1 MLTTY
6 NKKGGVVVS
15 VQKGNAMIGYQK
27 RKKSNFFRYIM
38 AHKWLYILLIPGVTY
53 MMIFNY
59 LPMFGIAIAF
69 QNFRP
74 FASDT
79 ALGAYFTS
87 EWVGLANFQKFFLG
101 YDFKML
107 LKNTLSISFLSLLF
121 FFPAPIILAL
131 MLNEIK
137 HEGYK
142 RASQTMVYIPHFI
155 SIVIVGTLTQ
165 QLFSTTDGILFKIM
179 ESIMGRGNVPNVLAD
194 PKYFYGLIVG
204 QNIWKETGY
213 GTIIFLAALSGV
225 DMELY
230 EAARIDGAGRWRL
243 IWHITLPAIR
253 GTIVIMLILKI
264 GSILNTGY
272 EQIFLMQN
280 DLNYMASEV
289 FDTYIYNKGIKLAQY
304 SMATAAGV
312 FKSIVSLVLVLSAN
326 KIAKLF
332 GESGFY

>member
-1 MLTTY
+1 MSRQKAKAAVVVPR
-6 NKKGGVVVS
+6 NKKESFLNYV
-15 VQKGNAMIGYQK
+15 I
-27 RKKSNFFRYIM
+27 
-38 AHKWLYILLIPGVTY
+38 AHKWLYILLIPGITY
-53 MMIFNY
+53 MLVFNY
-59 LPMFGIAIAF
+59 LPMFGIVIAF

-74 FASDT
+74 FSSDS
-79 ALGAYFTS
+79 AIGAYLSS
-87 EWVGLANFQKFFLG
+87 EWVGLANFKKFFMG

-121 FFPAPIILAL
+121 FFPAPIILSL
-131 MLNEIK
+131 LLNEIK
-137 HEGYK
+137 CQGYK
-142 RASQTMVYIPHFI
+142 RVSQTLVYIPHFI
-155 SIVIVGTLTQ
+155 SLVIVGTLTQ
-165 QLFSTTDGILFKIM
+165 QLFSTTDGIIFKLM
-179 ESIMGRGNVPNVLAD
+179 ESFMGRGNTPNVLGS
-194 PKYFYGLIVG
+194 PQYFYGLIVG

-225 DMELY
+225 DMEQY

-243 IWHITLPAIR
+243 MWHITLPAIR
-253 GTIVIMLILKI
+253 GTIVIMLILKV

-280 DLNYMASEV
+280 DLNYSASEV

-304 SMATAAGV
+304 SMATAAGF

-326 KIAKLF
+326 KIAKVF

>member
-1 MLTTY
+1 M
-6 NKKGGVVVS
+6 KEEDFFVS
-15 VQKGNAMIGYQK
+15 RLKGNVATMHSST
-27 RKKSNFFRYIM
+27 KKTSFFHYVL
-38 AHKWLYILLIPGVTY
+38 AHKWLYILLIPGLTY
-53 MMIFNY
+53 MLIFNY
-59 LPMFGIAIAF
+59 LPMLGIVIAF

-74 FASDT
+74 FSADS
-79 ALGAYFTS
+79 AIGAYLAS
-87 EWVGLANFQKFFLG
+87 EWVGLGNFSKFLLG

-107 LKNTLSISFLSLLF
+107 LKNTLSISLLSLIF

-137 HEGYK
+137 SQGYK
-142 RASQTMVYIPHFI
+142 RLSQTLVYVPHFI
-155 SIVIVGTLTQ
+155 SLVIVGTLTQ
-165 QLFSTTDGILFKIM
+165 QLFSTTDGIIFKIM
-179 ESIMGRGNVPNVLAD
+179 EAVMGRGDAPNILAN

-243 IWHITLPAIR
+243 MWHITLPAIR
-253 GTIVIMLILKI
+253 GTIIIMLILKV

-280 DLNYMASEV
+280 DLNYSASEV
-289 FDTYIYNKGIKLAQY
+289 FDTYIYNKGIKMAQY
-304 SMATAAGV
+304 SLATAAGF
-312 FKSIVSLVLVLSAN
+312 FKSIVSLVLVLTAN
-326 KIAKLF
+326 KIAKMF